1 MKKIFKK
8 FFAIILVI
16 LTCASSILTTYA
28 SINTSVIEGLK
39 QVVEQGGENDTNT
52 VGEKDGV
59 KVSKTITETEFEN
72 YFDIKLTVETNEML
86 AQPDLSVVLVMD
98 VSNTMTY
105 AFGDKTRLLA
115 AQEAGKNFLDKFAA
129 NSIGVNATR
138 KIGFVA
144 FNTNAHNIFGL
155 TPIADNN
162 SRDNL
167 KNKMVSETN
176 EIVNTDGYADSH
188 DRFTNIEAGLKMA
201 RDMLNG
207 SSAKNKYIIFLSDG
221 FPTTYINSDYTG
233 YDTYDPSGTRFKD
246 RVTDPNRPC
255 SYGVSYSDEAAI
267 RARKMASD
275 IKSGGNVKIYSVGID
290 IGGQTIKQYVDQ
302 TQGKKWSVVDRYSTS
317 YEIGSADSAN
327 SYKNWLKN
335 SIGSGYYY
343 DSTNFSGLND
353 AFNKIFEDIM
363 KSSEA
368 TWVAEDPMNTSGN
381 NKNIQFVGIYNDDK
395 TNFYPSINQEEGFQ
409 NTASYDESGDRI
421 TWDLKK
427 SGYTTRKEG
436 NVTYYKYELNYR
448 IRLQNELEDFDINKI
463 YKTNGVT
470 RLTYVVRNNEVLSD
484 NKYIDFPIPSVV
496 GYLGNLS
503 FNKMSNYTNGPL
515 SGAKFELVHDENCN
529 LHDSRKYP
537 KTIRLEAISDENG
550 IVNFDKIPSGHK
562 YILREI
568 EAPSGYI
575 KSDDEYN
582 VTVTYGE
589 TISNLPENNK
599 IYNTIETGDIEIEK
613 NVTWGDKNKD
623 FDFEIEADV
632 IDGNYEAER
641 YINDALDQSFEGTV
655 HFENKK
661 TQFKL
666 KHNERLVIRKLP
678 SDVRYKVTEKEES
691 DYITTSSNSTGAIK
705 KNETSSVIFYNQ
717 KKPEPVKVSFKA
729 IKTMDGD
736 TPSQIFTFILTDEN
750 GNIIQTKTNSG
761 KDILFDEIVFDKE
774 GQYIYFV
781 KEVIPTDQGNII
793 YDDTV
798 YKVIVNVT
806 KDNDYKASVEY
817 YAEGSNACITD
828 ILFRNRTKPVDVK
841 VEKRWENMGS
851 INIPGEIKVQ
861 LYRNGVPYQMV
872 SLSSVN
878 NWTYTWIGLDGR
890 YQYTVDEVEVPQY
903 FYKKVQKSNAE
914 ENYWIITN
922 VNTLT
927 VVLPETG
934 GRGSENYILTGA
946 SMMLLSFVVGCVY
959 KLKKKES

>member
-8 FFAIILVI
+8 FFAIVLVV
-16 LTCASSILTTYA
+16 LTCLSSILTTYA
-28 SINTSVIEGLK
+28 SINTSVIEGFK

-72 YFDIKLTVETNEML
+72 YFDIKLTVETNAML
-86 AQPDLSVVLVMD
+86 AQPDLAVVLVMD

-105 AFGDKTRLLA
+105 AFGDTTRLLA

-138 KIGFVA
+138 KVGFVA

-155 TPIADNN
+155 TSIADNN

-167 KNKMVSETN
+167 KNTMVNKTN
-176 EIVNTDGYADSH
+176 DIVNVPGYKDARN
-188 DRFTNIEAGLKMA
+188 RFTNIEAGLKMA
-201 RDMLNG
+201 RDMLSG

-221 FPTTYINSDYTG
+221 FPTTYVANGYTG
-233 YDTYDPSGTRFKD
+233 YDTYDSSGTRFKD
-246 RVTDPNRPC
+246 RVRNKPC
-255 SYGVSYSDEAAI
+255 TYGVSYSDEAAI
-267 RARKMASD
+267 RARQMAST
-275 IKSGGNVKIYSVGID
+275 IKNDGTVKIYSVGID

-302 TQGKKWSVVDRYSTS
+302 TNNSSSFAVVDRYSES
-317 YEIGSADSAN
+317 YEIGSANSAD

-343 DSTNFSGLND
+343 DSTNSSGLND

-368 TWVAEDPMNTSGN
+368 TWVAEDPMNTSGGT
-381 NKNIQFVGIYNDDK
+381 KNIQFVGIYNDDK
-395 TNFYPSINQEEGFQ
+395 TSIFSSITSGVGFQ
-409 NTASYDESGDRI
+409 NTASYDEVGDRI

-427 SGYTTRKEG
+427 SNCTTRVEG
-436 NVTYYKYELNYR
+436 NITYYKYELNYR
-448 IRLQNELEDFDINKI
+448 IRLQNELEGFDINEI

-496 GYLGNLS
+496 GYLGSLS
-503 FNKMSNYTNGPL
+503 FNKISNYTNGPL
-515 SGAKFELVHDENCN
+515 SGAKFELVHDENCD

-550 IVNFDKIPSGHK
+550 VVNFDKIPSGHK
-562 YILREI
+562 YILREV

-582 VTVTYGE
+582 VTVAYGE
-589 TISNLPENNK
+589 TTSNLPENNK
-599 IYNTIETGDIEIEK
+599 IYNTIETGNLEVEK
-613 NVTWGDKNKD
+613 KVTWGDTNKD

-632 IDGNYEAER
+632 IDGDYVAER
-641 YINDALDQSFEGTV
+641 YKDNVLDQSFEGTI

-666 KHNERLVIRKLP
+666 KHNERLVIKKLP
-678 SDVRYKVTEKEES
+678 TDVKYKVIEKEDN
-691 DYITTSSNSTGAIK
+691 DYITTNSGNTGTIK

-717 KKPEPVKVSFKA
+717 KKPEPVKVNLKA

-736 TPSQIFTFILTDEN
+736 APSQTFTFVLTDKD

-761 KDILFDEIVFDKE
+761 KDILFDEMVFDKE
-774 GQYIYFV
+774 GQYIYFI
-781 KEVIPTDQGNII
+781 KEVIPVEQGNII
-793 YDDTV
+793 YDNTV
-798 YKVIVNVT
+798 YKVVVNIT
-806 KDNDYKASVEY
+806 KDNDYKVSVEY
-817 YAEGSNACITD
+817 YVEGSSTCITD
-828 ILFRNRTKPVDVK
+828 ILFNNRTKPVDVK
-841 VEKRWENMGS
+841 VVKKWENMGS
-851 INIPGEIKVQ
+851 IDIPGEIKVQ
-861 LYRNGVPYQMV
+861 LYRNGVPYQVV
-872 SLSSVN
+872 SLSSIN
-878 NWTYTWIGLDGR
+878 NWTYIWTGLDGR

-903 FYKKVQKSNAE
+903 FYKKVQKSNTE

-934 GRGSENYILTGA
+934 GRGSENCILTGA
-946 SMMLLSFVVGCVY
+946 SIMLLSFVAGCVY

>member
-8 FFAIILVI
+8 FFAIVLVV
-16 LTCASSILTTYA
+16 LTCLSSILTTYA
-28 SINTSVIEGLK
+28 SINTSVIEGFK

-72 YFDIKLTVETNEML
+72 YFDIKLTVETNAML
-86 AQPDLSVVLVMD
+86 AQPDLAVVLVMD

-105 AFGDKTRLLA
+105 AFGDTTRLLA

-138 KIGFVA
+138 KVGFVA
-144 FNTNAHNIFGL
+144 FNTNAHNIFDL
-155 TPIADNN
+155 TSINNN
-162 SRDNL
+162 SDRDNL
-167 KNKMVSETN
+167 KNTMVNKTN
-176 EIVNTDGYADSH
+176 DIVNVPGYKDARN
-188 DRFTNIEAGLKMA
+188 RFTNIEAGLKMA
-201 RDMLNG
+201 RDMLSG

-221 FPTTYINSDYTG
+221 FPTTYVANGYTG
-233 YDTYDPSGTRFKD
+233 YDTYDSSGTRFKD
-246 RVTDPNRPC
+246 RVRNKPC
-255 SYGVSYSDEAAI
+255 TLGVSYSDEAAI
-267 RARKMASD
+267 RARQMAST
-275 IKSGGNVKIYSVGID
+275 IKNDGTVKIYSVGID
-290 IGGQTIKQYVDQ
+290 IGGQTIKQYVDR
-302 TQGKKWSVVDRYSTS
+302 TNNSSSFAVVDRYSES
-317 YEIGSADSAN
+317 YEIGSANSAD

-343 DSTNFSGLND
+343 DSTNSSGLND

-368 TWVAEDPMNTSGN
+368 TWVAEDPMNTSGGT
-381 NKNIQFVGIYNDDK
+381 KNIQFVGIYNDDK
-395 TNFYPSINQEEGFQ
+395 TSIFSSITSGVGFQ
-409 NTASYDESGDRI
+409 NTASYDEVGDRI

-427 SGYTTRKEG
+427 SNCTTRVEG
-436 NVTYYKYELNYR
+436 NITYYKYELNYR
-448 IRLQNELEDFDINKI
+448 IRLQNELEGFDINEI

-496 GYLGNLS
+496 GYLGSLS
-503 FNKMSNYTNGPL
+503 FNKISNYTNGPL
-515 SGAKFELVHDENCN
+515 SGAKFELVHDENCD

-550 IVNFDKIPSGHK
+550 VVNFDKIPSGHK
-562 YILREI
+562 YILREV

-582 VTVTYGE
+582 VTVAYGE
-589 TISNLPENNK
+589 TTSNLPENNK
-599 IYNTIETGDIEIEK
+599 IYNTIETGDLEVEK
-613 NVTWGDKNKD
+613 KVTWGDTNKD

-632 IDGNYEAER
+632 IDGDYVAER
-641 YINDALDQSFEGTV
+641 YKDNVLDQSFEGTI

-666 KHNERLVIRKLP
+666 KHNERLVIKKLP
-678 SDVRYKVTEKEES
+678 TDVKYKVIEKEDN
-691 DYITTSSNSTGAIK
+691 DYITTNSGNTGTIK

-717 KKPEPVKVSFKA
+717 KKPEPVKVNFKA

-736 TPSQIFTFILTDEN
+736 APSQTFTFVLTDKD

-761 KDILFDEIVFDKE
+761 KDILFDEMVFDKE
-774 GQYIYFV
+774 GQYIYFI
-781 KEVIPTDQGNII
+781 KEVIPVEQGNII
-793 YDDTV
+793 YDNTV
-798 YKVIVNVT
+798 YKVVVNIT

-817 YAEGSNACITD
+817 YVEGSSTCITD
-828 ILFRNRTKPVDVK
+828 ILFNNRTKPVDVK
-841 VEKRWENMGS
+841 VVKKWENMGS
-851 INIPGEIKVQ
+851 IDIPGEIKVQ
-861 LYRNGVPYQMV
+861 LYRNGVPYQVV
-872 SLSSVN
+872 SLSSIN
-878 NWTYTWIGLDGR
+878 NWTYIWTGLDGR

-903 FYKKVQKSNAE
+903 FYKKVQKSNTE

-934 GRGSENYILTGA
+934 GRGSENCILTGA
-946 SMMLLSFVVGCVY
+946 SIMLLSFVAGCVY